1 MRPFALLLCLALSCL
16 AASAAKADQFN
27 PAYLNLHQT
36 GQDTFDV
43 LWKVPAIDETTTLK
57 IQPVLPPGTTP
68 LGPRRSTYASG
79 SSVQR
84 WQITVPGGIEGKE
97 IGFTGLSRAGID
109 VLLRYER
116 MDGTEQIA
124 RLLPIHPSVTL
135 VRSPGPFE
143 VITTY
148 TEIGIEHILLGV
160 DHLLFVLAL
169 VLIVRGNRRLFVTI
183 TAFTL
188 AHSVTLA
195 LATLN
200 IIHVPSPPV
209 EAFIALSIVFVAGE
223 ILRVQ
228 QGHEGLATRK
238 PWVVASVFGLLH
250 GLGFAGAL
258 AEIGLPQNDI
268 PLALLFFNVG
278 VEIGQVIFIIAVL
291 TMMWLGRY
299 ILASSINT
307 RLATRASAYAIGI
320 VASYWVFARIAL
332 F

>member
-1 MRPFALLLCLALSCL
+1 M
-16 AASAAKADQFN
+16 
-27 PAYLNLHQT
+27 
-36 GQDTFDV
+36 
-43 LWKVPAIDETTTLK
+43 
-57 IQPVLPPGTTP
+57 
-68 LGPRRSTYASG
+68 
-79 SSVQR
+79 
-84 WQITVPGGIEGKE
+84 
-97 IGFTGLSRAGID
+97 
-109 VLLRYER
+109 
-116 MDGTEQIA
+116 
-124 RLLPIHPSVTL
+124 
-135 VRSPGPFE
+135 
-143 VITTY
+143 
-148 TEIGIEHILLGV
+148 
-160 DHLLFVLAL
+160 
-169 VLIVRGNRRLFVTI
+169 
-183 TAFTL
+183 
-188 AHSVTLA
+188 
-195 LATLN
+195 
-200 IIHVPSPPV
+200 
-209 EAFIALSIVFVAGE
+209 FVAGE